1 MVKWWQRQK
10 GLYKL
15 TEGKKQSYCH
25 CHPIPR
31 KEHLQGKAGMA
42 VLAEHLHP
50 VSQWCFR
57 DLCST

>member
-31 KEHLQGKAGMA
+31 KEHPQGKAGMGFQLNTYTFSLA
-42 VLAEHLHP
+42 GVL
-50 VSQWCFR
+50 
-57 DLCST
+57 